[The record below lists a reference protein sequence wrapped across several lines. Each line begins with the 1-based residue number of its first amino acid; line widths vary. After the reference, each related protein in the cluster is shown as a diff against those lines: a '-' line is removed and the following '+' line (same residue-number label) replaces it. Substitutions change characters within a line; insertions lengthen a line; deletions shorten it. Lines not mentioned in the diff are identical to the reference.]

1 MPNIFGYG
9 YVKNN
14 KLSTDIY
21 SDDYKKT
28 RVYMQL
34 RNMFIHEDD
43 IYVDIITSSYNNQDK
58 FWYLMQKMKA
68 GDTIV
73 LPKIDMLAE
82 KRKDVIM
89 RYEMLY
95 NNRIGVLVPDYS
107 QPNGVAE
114 ISTTDYSFK
123 EVDASP
129 EDFEA
134 KKKLIS
140 ELQIKKGSGL
150 AKSEITAEFKVVYWL
165 YEHFYISENDA
176 CHNSLF
182 DMSKV
187 KFHGLA
193 TDYESSLAYAE
204 DELQQVSNIHLF
216 VDKMMDEVTD
226 NEKKEILKRLS
237 NYLQKKWS
245 NTDTGIAE
253 KPKRNSTVPP
263 NFEAVRNCMINSDVE
278 LSDACSKFNC
288 RLMSNITFARYLVK
302 QDGGKRILVLSSN
315 RCRDLY
321 ITDIIS

>member
-1 MPNIFGYG
+1 MPNIYGYG

-43 IYVDIITSSYNNQDK
+43 IYVDIITSSYKNQDK

-73 LPKIDMLAE
+73 LPTVNMLAE
-82 KRKDVIM
+82 KRKDVIL

-95 NNRIGVLVPDYS
+95 NNHIGILVPDPT
-107 QPNGVAE
+107 QANGVAE

-123 EVDASP
+123 TVDISP
-129 EDFEA
+129 EDFET

-165 YEHFYISENDA
+165 YEHFFISENDA

-193 TDYESSLAYAE
+193 TDYENSLAYAE
-204 DELQQVSNIHLF
+204 DELQQVSSIHLF
-216 VDKMMDEVTD
+216 VDKMIDEVAD
-226 NEKKEILKRLS
+226 NEKKEILKKLS
-237 NYLQKKWS
+237 NYLKEKWD
-245 NTDTGIAE
+245 NENTGIDE
-253 KPKRNSTVPP
+253 KPKRNSTVPK
-263 NFEAVRNCMINSDVE
+263 NFEDVRNCLINSDLN
-278 LSDACSKFNC
+278 LSDACAKSNC
-288 RLMSNITFARYLVK
+288 RLMSDITFARYLVK

-315 RCRDLY
+315 NCRDLN

>member
-1 MPNIFGYG
+1 MAIFGYG

-21 SDDYKKT
+21 SEDYKKT

-43 IYVDIITSSYNNQDK
+43 IYVDIITSSYKNQDK

-89 RYEMLY
+89 RYETLY
-95 NNRIGVLVPDYS
+95 NKGIGVLVPDPT
-107 QPNGVAE
+107 QANGVSE

-123 EVDASP
+123 EVDISP
-129 EDFEA
+129 EDFET

-140 ELQIKKGSGL
+140 ELQAKKGSGL
-150 AKSEITAEFKVVYWL
+150 AKSEITAEFKVIYWL
-165 YEHFYISENDA
+165 YEHFFISENDA
-176 CHNSLF
+176 CHNSLIE
-182 DMSKV
+182 MSKV

-193 TDYESSLAYAE
+193 TDYENSLAYAE
-204 DELQQVSNIHLF
+204 DELQQVSSIHLF
-216 VDKMMDEVTD
+216 VDKMIDEGTD

-237 NYLQKKWS
+237 DYLFEQWNNK
-245 NTDTGIAE
+245 DTGIAE
-253 KPKRNSTVPP
+253 KPKRNATIPK
-263 NFEAVRNCMINSDVE
+263 NFEDVRSYLINSNAN
-278 LSDACSKFNC
+278 LSDACAKSNC
-288 RLMSNITFARYLVK
+288 RLMSDITFARYIVK
-302 QDGGKRILVLSSN
+302 KDGGKRILVLSSN
-315 RCRDLY
+315 NCRDLN

>member
-1 MPNIFGYG
+1 MPNIYGYG

-43 IYVDIITSSYNNQDK
+43 IYVDIITSSYKNQDK

-82 KRKDVIM
+82 KRKDVIL

-95 NNRIGVLVPDYS
+95 NNRIGVLVPDPT
-107 QPNGVAE
+107 QANGVSE

-123 EVDASP
+123 DVDVSS

-140 ELQIKKGSGL
+140 ELQVKKGSGL
-150 AKSEITAEFKVVYWL
+150 AKSEITAEFKVIYWL
-165 YEHFYISENDA
+165 YEHFFISENDA
-176 CHNSLF
+176 CHNALIE
-182 DMSKV
+182 MTKV

-193 TDYESSLAYAE
+193 TDYENSLAYAE
-204 DELQQVSNIHLF
+204 DELQQVSNINLY
-216 VDKMMDEVTD
+216 VDKMIDEIDDD
-226 NEKKEILKRLS
+226 NKKKILKKLS
-237 NYLQKKWS
+237 DYLIEKCNNQ
-245 NTDTGIAE
+245 TTGIAE
-253 KPKRNSTVPP
+253 KPKRNGTVPK
-263 NFEAVRNCMINSDVE
+263 NFDAVKTCIIDSGMNV
-278 LSDACSKFNC
+278 SDACTNCNC
-288 RLMSNITFARYLVK
+288 RLMSDITFARYLVK
-302 QDGGKRILVLSSN
+302 HEGGKRILVLSSN
-315 RCRDLY
+315 NCRDLN